1 LRHRTG
7 NCSRKTIFNFYENA
21 VFIPAKIQFCEKPNA
36 GAFSNRNTSAPAT
49 AHLQNLE
56 AMKDTFDSVGD
67 LFDNYYI
74 GEISYRFTCL
84 LEMAVGSPLFI
95 EQPPHKRAE
104 LVSDT
109 VYILRFLDNLA
120 SAYEADMRE
129 AGVWYGF
136 QHKE

>member
-1 LRHRTG
+1 
-7 NCSRKTIFNFYENA
+7 
-21 VFIPAKIQFCEKPNA
+21 
-36 GAFSNRNTSAPAT
+36 
-49 AHLQNLE
+49 
-56 AMKDTFDSVGD
+56 MKDTFDSVGD

-109 VYILRFLDNLA
+109 VYILRYLDNLA
-120 SAYEADMRE
+120 TAYEAE
-129 AGVWYGF
+129 
-136 QHKE
+136 QKENGLTAEPENKN